1 MAKVSRKM
9 LKSIVKECLVE
20 LLAEGLTNGN
30 TNKLSE
36 SILNKSNNIIK
47 EENTQD
53 VIVNHK
59 FEESTNKII
68 TQTTKDPIMASI
80 LQDTARTTLQE
91 QNSLDQPNKFSSKSN
106 DIYSQTVNEND
117 PMDIFS
123 ESSGNWATLAFSDK

>member
-1 MAKVSRKM
+1 M
-9 LKSIVKECLVE
+9 
-20 LLAEGLTNGN
+20 TNGN